1 MLFVNHWSSGILPL
15 MKSLAMLIKALH
27 SKCLNNYEFHFAS
40 LYNHTVYQTMNGIKV
55 NELLASKGAWQMSG
69 DVTHVSF

>member
-1 MLFVNHWSSGILPL
+1 
-15 MKSLAMLIKALH
+15 MKSLVMLIKALH

-55 NELLASKGAWQMSG
+55 NELLASKGA
-69 DVTHVSF
+69 